1 MSEIERAPSPC
12 PVAPASLVAARPL
25 SEVRT
30 QYLSAQLAGNRREAL
45 RLVIEEGVARG
56 ATVFQVQ
63 LEVIQEAQR
72 EIGRLW
78 QENQISIA
86 QEHMATAISHM
97 ALAHLYD
104 HAPRAAANGKK
115 VVVAC
120 VEGELHDFPARLV
133 ADALDLEG
141 FDVRYL
147 GANVP
152 TPSLVDLICRER
164 PDLLALSVTMGFN
177 APGLRAAVQQVRA
190 WAPTACPIVC
200 GGAACSWIKGLGEEL
215 RVSGTAQD
223 AVEAVRLAQRL
234 LGLPQ

>member
-1 MSEIERAPSPC
+1 MVE
-12 PVAPASLVAARPL
+12 AARL
-25 SEVRT
+25 LTDVRAR
-30 QYLSAQLAGNRREAL
+30 YLSAQLAGNRREAL
-45 RLVIEEGVARG
+45 RLVIEEGVERG

-63 LEVIQEAQR
+63 LQVIQEAQR

-78 QENQISIA
+78 QENQIGIA
-86 QEHMATAISHM
+86 EEHMATAISHM

-133 ADALDLEG
+133 ADALDLAG

-152 TPSLVDLICRER
+152 TVSLVDLMCKEP
-164 PDLLALSVTMGFN
+164 PDLLALSVTMSFN
-177 APGLRAAVQQVRA
+177 APALRAAVQQVRA
-190 WAPTACPIVC
+190 WAQGSCPIIT
-200 GGAACSWIKGLGEEL
+200 GGAACSWIEGLGQEL
-215 RVSGTAQD
+215 RVSGTAED
-223 AVEAVRLAQRL
+223 AVEAVQLAQRL
-234 LGLPQ
+234 LGLPVAEVQGAER